1 MYNTNQLSFE
11 QFMQN
16 INNTNNS
23 TPYQNLDINQ
33 MNTFFNQMMNNPMMM
48 NNNNNNMNI
57 QMNPMMN
64 PLMQMMTMN
73 PVLFSNMLSSMMNNQ
88 NQNNFNYQNNQKTF
102 KVQNNQNNFNF
113 QNNNDERFINLF
125 FVVGNEYKVVIPTK
139 PSYSLSTV
147 INQFINKTGNT
158 DINYYIFN
166 GQRLNES
173 LNVMEQGLNDASEIY
188 VAKVQNLMGAI

>member
-1 MYNTNQLSFE
+1 MNIQNQPTFE

-23 TPYQNLDINQ
+23 TPYQNLNENQ
-33 MNTFFNQMMNNPMMM
+33 YNILLNQMMNNPMMM
-48 NNNNNNMNI
+48 NNNMNMNI
-57 QMNPMMN
+57 QMMN

-73 PVLFSNMLSSMMNNQ
+73 PVLFSNMLNNMMNNQ
-88 NQNNFNYQNNQKTF
+88 NQNNFNYQNNQNTF
-102 KVQNNQNNFNF
+102 KDHNNQNNFNF

-125 FVVGNEYKVVIPTK
+125 FVVGNEYRISIQTK
-139 PSYSLSTV
+139 PTYSLSTV